1 MMFFGILMLILLWGT
16 LIFLIVLE
24 VRRPGGP
31 SENFDPL
38 PEEDA
43 LESLRELYALGK
55 INREEYEEKRRLLTK
70 RLFY

>member
-1 MMFFGILMLILLWGT
+1 MLILLWGT

-24 VRRPGGP
+24 VRRAGRP
-31 SENFDPL
+31 SENFHPP

-43 LESLRELYALGK
+43 LEILQELFALGE
-55 INREEYEEKRRLLTK
+55 INKEEYEEKKRLLTK